1 MLAWR
6 CCCAGARRACADVF
20 AACVPFSWI
29 RTASKSHHNLAT
41 SIVNLKSFNARR
53 RLKRAFHAV
62 RAAEK
67 LKRASIDFARVALA
81 DIKEEVEHMGKDVEM
96 DQLEQEELENAK
108 DGVAVATRVG
118 AYGSGLA
125 AEAAQPSSAGSQQ
138 EEETKHNAGA
148 GAGAGAGGVASPGAD
163 EGRPPNASGSAAA
176 GAGVGAG

>member
-1 MLAWR
+1 MVSHA
-6 CCCAGARRACADVF
+6 ARPQCTVLPD
-20 AACVPFSWI
+20 SWI
-29 RTASKSHHNLAT
+29 KTASKSHHNLAQ

-67 LKRASIDFARVALA
+67 LKRASIDFARIALE
-81 DIKEEVEHMGKDVEM
+81 DIKEEVQHMGKDVEM

-118 AYGSGLA
+118 AYGSDVA
-125 AEAAQPSSAGSQQ
+125 AEAALPSRAGGSD

-148 GAGAGAGGVASPGAD
+148 GAGAGAGVASPSTD
-163 EGRPPNASGSAAA
+163 EGRPPAPNAVAPARSGAGASAS
-176 GAGVGAG
+176 AGVGAG